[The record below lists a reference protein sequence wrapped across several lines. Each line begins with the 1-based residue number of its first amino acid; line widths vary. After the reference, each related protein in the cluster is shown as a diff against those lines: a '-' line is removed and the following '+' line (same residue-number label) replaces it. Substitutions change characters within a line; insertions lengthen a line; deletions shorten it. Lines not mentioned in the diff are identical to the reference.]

1 MSTEGK
7 NIASA
12 GVSRRSFLM
21 GLGATAAVV
30 AGSGLAGCAPQSTA
44 APASAES
51 GSDAASANNTS
62 SATGAQK
69 PDTIQAAAETP
80 AEKQETKD
88 VDFVIVGSGVA
99 GMSAAVEASR
109 AGAKVVVLEKHN
121 VTGGDSSIC
130 SGNFYCCGA
139 KKQDELGYTDYG
151 TPEEVA
157 QFFFDQSDG
166 DANMDICRL
175 VAEGGGAAMDW
186 LVELGCDFDKKPG
199 DNVSDRSMLSTTSG
213 KGIVDN
219 LIAEA
224 EKNGVEIMMETRAIE
239 VLMDGGKAAGVKARQ
254 GKTEYTINAKA
265 VMLASGGFDG
275 QDWAKEL
282 YAPGA
287 VGWHTFSS
295 PSNTGDG
302 IELAKQA
309 GAMTLLKGG
318 LSQIHLVGREPLPL
332 NDELSAL
339 RMVNTGVF
347 VTDLGYRCANESMT
361 SQFDYFTPF
370 VESGRKEFTIICDS
384 QQPDKRMELIKKGVE
399 KGVVDTA
406 DTIEELAEAAGLP
419 SLPADEDH
427 RAL

>member
-139 KKQDELGYTDYG
+139 KKQDELGYT
-151 TPEEVA
+151 
-157 QFFFDQSDG
+157 
-166 DANMDICRL
+166 
-175 VAEGGGAAMDW
+175 
-186 LVELGCDFDKKPG
+186 
-199 DNVSDRSMLSTTSG
+199 
-213 KGIVDN
+213 
-219 LIAEA
+219 
-224 EKNGVEIMMETRAIE
+224 
-239 VLMDGGKAAGVKARQ
+239 
-254 GKTEYTINAKA
+254 
-265 VMLASGGFDG
+265 
-275 QDWAKEL
+275 
-282 YAPGA
+282 
-287 VGWHTFSS
+287 
-295 PSNTGDG
+295 
-302 IELAKQA
+302 
-309 GAMTLLKGG
+309 
-318 LSQIHLVGREPLPL
+318 
-332 NDELSAL
+332 
-339 RMVNTGVF
+339 
-347 VTDLGYRCANESMT
+347 
-361 SQFDYFTPF
+361 
-370 VESGRKEFTIICDS
+370 
-384 QQPDKRMELIKKGVE
+384 
-399 KGVVDTA
+399 
-406 DTIEELAEAAGLP
+406 
-419 SLPADEDH
+419 
-427 RAL
+427 